1 LGRRSLAPCY
11 DRGNPPPERVG
22 AMINVNKLF
31 RRLSIRTKLVIAF
44 VLLGVVPVAVVGGY
58 GAVFSFSLL
67 NQTVLDGLR
76 EGVSLKA
83 GEVQQFLE
91 SVRDDVM
98 FLTRLPTLQTM
109 VASGSA
115 PSRAATDAVQQA
127 FLAFSRSRKAYYQ
140 IRYLDERGREVA
152 RVDFDGERH
161 YVVPAAGLQDKS
173 DRYYFREAMRLPVGA
188 VYVPPSRWCG
198 TRRGWSTR
206 AARRGGS

>member
-1 LGRRSLAPCY
+1 
-11 DRGNPPPERVG
+11 
-22 AMINVNKLF
+22 MINVNKLF

-83 GEVQQFLE
+83 GEIQQFLE
-91 SVRDDVM
+91 TVRDDVM

-127 FLAFSRSRKAYYQ
+127 WESA
-140 IRYLDERGREVA
+140 VA
-152 RVDFDGERH
+152 QL
-161 YVVPAAGLQDKS
+161 GLPVQ
-173 DRYYFREAMRLPVGA
+173 RLPSGAGHDAMQMHTLMPQAMLFVRGQNVGISHNPLESCTSDDLQLA
-188 VYVPPSRWCG
+188 VEAFAQLLAQAGHSVP
-198 TRRGWSTR
+198 
-206 AARRGGS
+206 